1 MSIYKLTNSDFE
13 SDYTLIAIHS
23 QSEPYKLAYEINLK
37 LNTSLEKSSF
47 DISFK
52 NKVSVFDLYKH
63 ESEIYNTKL
72 YLISNKS
79 IEKENQAK
87 NKLLFNDYSV
97 SSFLIP
103 ELKKAEFLMKIEG
116 GGFNIDSLVLKLNK
130 IDSVVSCYRA
140 SINNV
145 KSKYNL
151 IFE

>member
-1 MSIYKLTNSDFE
+1 MSIHKLSASDFE

-52 NKVSVFDLYKH
+52 NKLSFFDLYRH

-79 IEKENQAK
+79 IEKENQIK
-87 NKLLFNDYSV
+87 NKLLFNDYSI
-97 SSFLIP
+97 SSFLVP

-116 GGFNIDSLVLKLNK
+116 GGFNIDSLLIKLNK

>member
-1 MSIYKLTNSDFE
+1 MSIHKLSASDFE

-37 LNTSLEKSSF
+37 LNTSLKKSSF

-79 IEKENQAK
+79 IEKENQSK
-87 NKLLFNDYSV
+87 DKLLFNDYSI

-103 ELKKAEFLMKIEG
+103 ELKKAEFLIKIEG
-116 GGFNIDSLVLKLNK
+116 GGFNIDSLLIKLNK

>member
-1 MSIYKLTNSDFE
+1 MSIYKLTTSDFE

-37 LNTSLEKSSF
+37 LNTNLEKSSF

-52 NKVSVFDLYKH
+52 NKVSVFNLYKH

-87 NKLLFNDYSV
+87 NKLLFNEYSI

-103 ELKKAEFLMKIEG
+103 ELKKAEFLIKIEG
-116 GGFNIDSLVLKLNK
+116 GGFNIDSLLIKLNK

>member
-1 MSIYKLTNSDFE
+1 MSIYKLTTSDFE

-87 NKLLFNDYSV
+87 NKLLFNDYSI

-103 ELKKAEFLMKIEG
+103 ELKKAEFLIKIEG
-116 GGFNIDSLVLKLNK
+116 GGFNIDSLLIKLNK

>member
-1 MSIYKLTNSDFE
+1 MSIHKLSASDFE

-23 QSEPYKLAYEINLK
+23 QSEPYKLAYEINLN
-37 LNTSLEKSSF
+37 LNTSLKKSSF

-87 NKLLFNDYSV
+87 NKLLFNDYSI

-116 GGFNIDSLVLKLNK
+116 GGFDIDSLVLKLNK
-130 IDSVVSCYRA
+130 IDSVVSCYEA
-140 SINNV
+140 SIKNV

>member
-1 MSIYKLTNSDFE
+1 MSIYKLTTSDFE

-87 NKLLFNDYSV
+87 NKLLFNDYSI

-116 GGFNIDSLVLKLNK
+116 GGFNIDSLLLKLNK

>member
-1 MSIYKLTNSDFE
+1 MSIHKLSASDFE

-79 IEKENQAK
+79 IEKENQTK
-87 NKLLFNDYSV
+87 NKLLFNEYSI

-103 ELKKAEFLMKIEG
+103 ELKKAEFLIKIEG
-116 GGFNIDSLVLKLNK
+116 GGFNIDSLLIKLNK

>member
-1 MSIYKLTNSDFE
+1 MSIHKLSSSDFE

-87 NKLLFNDYSV
+87 NKLLFNEYSI

-103 ELKKAEFLMKIEG
+103 ELKKAEFLIKIEG
-116 GGFNIDSLVLKLNK
+116 GGFNIDSLLIKLNK

>member
-1 MSIYKLTNSDFE
+1 MSIHKLSASDFE
-13 SDYTLIAIHS
+13 SDHTLIAIHS
-23 QSEPYKLAYEINLK
+23 QSEPYKLAYKINLK
-37 LNTSLEKSSF
+37 LNTKLKRSSF

-63 ESEIYNTKL
+63 ESEVYNTKL

-79 IEKENQAK
+79 IEIENQAK
-87 NKLLFNDYSV
+87 NKLLFDDYSI

-103 ELKKAEFLMKIEG
+103 ELKKAEFLIKIEG
-116 GGFNIDSLVLKLNK
+116 GGFNIDSLLIKLNK

>member
-1 MSIYKLTNSDFE
+1 MSIHKLSSSDFE

-52 NKVSVFDLYKH
+52 NKLSVFDLYKH

-79 IEKENQAK
+79 IEKENQDK
-87 NKLLFNDYSV
+87 NKLLFNEYSI

-103 ELKKAEFLMKIEG
+103 ELKKAEFLIKIEG
-116 GGFNIDSLVLKLNK
+116 GGFNIDSLLIKLNK

>member
-1 MSIYKLTNSDFE
+1 MSIYKLTTSDFE

-87 NKLLFNDYSV
+87 NKLLFNDYSI

-103 ELKKAEFLMKIEG
+103 ELKKAEFLIKIEG
-116 GGFNIDSLVLKLNK
+116 GGFNIDSLLIKLNK
-130 IDSVVSCYRA
+130 IDSVISCYRA

>member
-1 MSIYKLTNSDFE
+1 MSIHKLSASDFE

-72 YLISNKS
+72 YLVSNKS
-79 IEKENQAK
+79 IEKENQTK
-87 NKLLFNDYSV
+87 NKLLFNEYSI

-103 ELKKAEFLMKIEG
+103 ELRKAEFLIKIEG
-116 GGFNIDSLVLKLNK
+116 GGFNIDSLLIKLNK

>member
-1 MSIYKLTNSDFE
+1 MSIYKLTTSDFE

-79 IEKENQAK
+79 IEKKNQAK
-87 NKLLFNDYSV
+87 NKLLFNDYSI

-116 GGFNIDSLVLKLNK
+116 GGFNIDSLILKLNK
-130 IDSVVSCYRA
+130 IDSVISCYRA

>member
-1 MSIYKLTNSDFE
+1 MSIYKLTTSDFE
-13 SDYTLIAIHS
+13 SDYNLIAIHS

-87 NKLLFNDYSV
+87 NKLLFNDYSI

>member
-1 MSIYKLTNSDFE
+1 MSIHKLSASDFE

-87 NKLLFNDYSV
+87 NKLLFNDYSI

>member
-1 MSIYKLTNSDFE
+1 MSIHKLSASDFE

-37 LNTSLEKSSF
+37 LNTSLKKSSF

-87 NKLLFNDYSV
+87 NKLLFNEYSI

-103 ELKKAEFLMKIEG
+103 ELKKAEFLIKIEG
-116 GGFNIDSLVLKLNK
+116 GGFNIDSLLIKLNK

>member
-1 MSIYKLTNSDFE
+1 MSIYKLTTSDFE
-13 SDYTLIAIHS
+13 SDYALIAIHS

-52 NKVSVFDLYKH
+52 NKLSVFDLYKH

-79 IEKENQAK
+79 IEKKNQAK
-87 NKLLFNDYSV
+87 NKLLFNDYSI

-116 GGFNIDSLVLKLNK
+116 GGFNIDSLLLKLNK

>member
-1 MSIYKLTNSDFE
+1 MSIHKLSASDFE

-87 NKLLFNDYSV
+87 NKLLFNEYSI

-103 ELKKAEFLMKIEG
+103 ELKKAEFLIKIEG
-116 GGFNIDSLVLKLNK
+116 GGFNIDSLLLKLNK

>member
-1 MSIYKLTNSDFE
+1 MSIHKLSASDFE

-37 LNTSLEKSSF
+37 LNTSLKKSSF

-79 IEKENQAK
+79 IEKESQIK
-87 NKLLFNDYSV
+87 NKLLFNDYSI

-103 ELKKAEFLMKIEG
+103 ELKKAEFLIKIEG
-116 GGFNIDSLVLKLNK
+116 GGFNIDSLLIKLNK

-140 SINNV
+140 SISNV

>member
-79 IEKENQAK
+79 IEKESQAK

>member
-1 MSIYKLTNSDFE
+1 MSIYKLTTSDFE
-13 SDYTLIAIHS
+13 SDYALIAIHS

-52 NKVSVFDLYKH
+52 NKASVFDLYKH

-79 IEKENQAK
+79 IEKENQSK
-87 NKLLFNDYSV
+87 DKLLFNDYSI

-116 GGFNIDSLVLKLNK
+116 GGFNIDSLILKLNK
-130 IDSVVSCYRA
+130 IDSVISCYRA

-145 KSKYNL
+145 KSKSNL
-151 IFE
+151 IFD

>member
-1 MSIYKLTNSDFE
+1 MSIYKLTTSDFE

-79 IEKENQAK
+79 IEKESQAK
-87 NKLLFNDYSV
+87 NKLLFNDYSI

>member
-1 MSIYKLTNSDFE
+1 MSIHKLSSSDFE

-52 NKVSVFDLYKH
+52 NKLSVFDLYKH

-79 IEKENQAK
+79 IEKENQSK
-87 NKLLFNDYSV
+87 NKLLFNDYSI

-116 GGFNIDSLVLKLNK
+116 GGFNIDSLILKLNK

>member
-1 MSIYKLTNSDFE
+1 MSIHKLSSSDFE

-79 IEKENQAK
+79 KDEESQAK
-87 NKLLFNDYSV
+87 KILLFNDYSI

-103 ELKKAEFLMKIEG
+103 ELKKVEFLMKIEG
-116 GGFNIDSLVLKLNK
+116 GGFNIDSLLKKLNK

-140 SINNV
+140 SIDNV

>member
-1 MSIYKLTNSDFE
+1 MSIHKLSTSDFE
-13 SDYTLIAIHS
+13 SDYNLIAIHS

-37 LNTSLEKSSF
+37 LNTNLKKSSF

-63 ESEIYNTKL
+63 ESEIYNTKH

-79 IEKENQAK
+79 IEKENQTK
-87 NKLLFNDYSV
+87 NKLLFNDYSI

-116 GGFNIDSLVLKLNK
+116 GGFDIDSLLIKLTK
-130 IDSVVSCYRA
+130 IDSVISCYRA
-140 SINNV
+140 LIKNV

>member
-1 MSIYKLTNSDFE
+1 MSIHKLSASDFE

-37 LNTSLEKSSF
+37 LNTSLKKSSF

-52 NKVSVFDLYKH
+52 HKVSVFDLYKH

-87 NKLLFNDYSV
+87 NKLLFNEYSI

-103 ELKKAEFLMKIEG
+103 ELKKAEFLIKIEG
-116 GGFNIDSLVLKLNK
+116 GGFNIDSLLIKLNK
-130 IDSVVSCYRA
+130 IDSIVSCYRA

>member
-1 MSIYKLTNSDFE
+1 MSIYKLTTSDFE
-13 SDYTLIAIHS
+13 SDYALIAIHS

-87 NKLLFNDYSV
+87 SKLLFNDYSI

>member
-1 MSIYKLTNSDFE
+1 MSIYKLTTSDFE
-13 SDYTLIAIHS
+13 SDYALIAIHS

-87 NKLLFNDYSV
+87 TKLLFNEYSI

-103 ELKKAEFLMKIEG
+103 ELKKAEFLIKIEG
-116 GGFNIDSLVLKLNK
+116 GGFNIDSLLIKLNK

>member
-1 MSIYKLTNSDFE
+1 MSIYKLTTSDFE
-13 SDYTLIAIHS
+13 SDYALIAIHS

-87 NKLLFNDYSV
+87 NKLLFNEYSI

-103 ELKKAEFLMKIEG
+103 ELKKAEFLIKIEG
-116 GGFNIDSLVLKLNK
+116 GGFNIDSLLIKLNK

>member
-1 MSIYKLTNSDFE
+1 MSIHKLSASDFE

-87 NKLLFNDYSV
+87 TKLLFNEYSI

-103 ELKKAEFLMKIEG
+103 ELKKAEFLIKIEG
-116 GGFNIDSLVLKLNK
+116 GGFNIDSLLIKLNK

>member
-1 MSIYKLTNSDFE
+1 MSIHKLSASDFE

-37 LNTSLEKSSF
+37 LNTSLKKSSF

-79 IEKENQAK
+79 IEKENQSK
-87 NKLLFNDYSV
+87 NKLLFNDYSI
-97 SSFLIP
+97 SSFLLP

-116 GGFNIDSLVLKLNK
+116 GGFNIDSLILKLNK

>member
-1 MSIYKLTNSDFE
+1 MSIYKLTTSDFE

-37 LNTSLEKSSF
+37 LNTSLKKSSF

-79 IEKENQAK
+79 IEKESQIK
-87 NKLLFNDYSV
+87 NKLLFNDYSI

-103 ELKKAEFLMKIEG
+103 ELKKAEFLIKIEG
-116 GGFNIDSLVLKLNK
+116 GGFNIDSLLIKLNK

-140 SINNV
+140 SISNV

>member
-1 MSIYKLTNSDFE
+1 MSIHKLSSSDFE

-23 QSEPYKLAYEINLK
+23 QSEPFKLAYEINLK
-37 LNTSLEKSSF
+37 LNTKLKKSSF

-79 IEKENQAK
+79 IEKKNQAK
-87 NKLLFNDYSV
+87 NKLLFNDYSI

-116 GGFNIDSLVLKLNK
+116 GGFNIDSLLIKLNK

>member
-1 MSIYKLTNSDFE
+1 MSIYKLTTSDFE
-13 SDYTLIAIHS
+13 SDYALIAIHS

-79 IEKENQAK
+79 IEKENQSK
-87 NKLLFNDYSV
+87 NKLLFNDYSI

>member
-1 MSIYKLTNSDFE
+1 MSIYKLTTSDFE
-13 SDYTLIAIHS
+13 SDYALIAIHS

-79 IEKENQAK
+79 IEKENQSK
-87 NKLLFNDYSV
+87 NKLLFNDYSI

-116 GGFNIDSLVLKLNK
+116 GGFNIDSLILKLNK

>member
-1 MSIYKLTNSDFE
+1 MSIHKLSSSDFE

-23 QSEPYKLAYEINLK
+23 QSEPFKLAYEINLK
-37 LNTSLEKSSF
+37 LNTKLKKSSF

-79 IEKENQAK
+79 IEKKNQAK
-87 NKLLFNDYSV
+87 NKLLFNEYSI

-103 ELKKAEFLMKIEG
+103 ELKKAEFLIKIEG
-116 GGFNIDSLVLKLNK
+116 GGFNIDSLLIKLNK

>member
-1 MSIYKLTNSDFE
+1 MSIHKLSTSDFE

-37 LNTSLEKSSF
+37 LNTSLKKSSF

-52 NKVSVFDLYKH
+52 NKVSVFNLYKH
-63 ESEIYNTKL
+63 KSEIYNTKL

-87 NKLLFNDYSV
+87 NKLLFNDYSI

-116 GGFNIDSLVLKLNK
+116 GSFDIDSILVKLNK